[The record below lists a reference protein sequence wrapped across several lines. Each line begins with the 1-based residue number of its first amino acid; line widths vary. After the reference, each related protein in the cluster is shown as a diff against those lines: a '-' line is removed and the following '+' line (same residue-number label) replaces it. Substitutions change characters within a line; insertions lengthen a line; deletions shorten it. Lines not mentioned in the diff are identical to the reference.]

1 PYAGGLSRTR
11 RLGGGVQTRPVPQ
24 AQEDAMSQAA
34 VVAPPIAIL
43 PFVAPARATGT
54 RHAARGV

>member
-1 PYAGGLSRTR
+1 
-11 RLGGGVQTRPVPQ
+11 
-24 AQEDAMSQAA
+24 MSQAA